1 MQGPLGR
8 LLEKLNGIGVHL
20 DLIEQPANI
29 IKLLLSDKF
38 DIVSWDLP
46 RFEFPFTLRTLFRPF
61 PPIVPLVVRIG
72 FDFSIF
78 AQLSVGYDSRGLQT
92 GQFLDGFH
100 FRDLDR
106 AVPNRRVRL
115 AVGGPPGGPVG
126 RGLRVGRHRGE
137 LRERWTPIG
146 TTRIATA
153 NCTWMKSARSSV
165 RMASSACSTFTASCG
180 PSSGWFTRLSARKE
194 ASSSST
200 FYYSNSTTS
209 AQRMSWATWFP
220 GHSLGR

>member
-1 MQGPLGR
+1 MQGPLGK

-46 RFEFPFTLRTLFRPF
+46 RFQFSFTFEQSFRPF

-106 AVPNRRVRL
+106 SGADIAEFGLLLAVRL
-115 AVGGPPGGPVG
+115 AALLDVGFASAGIGG
-126 RGLRVGRHRGE
+126 
-137 LRERWTPIG
+137 
-146 TTRIATA
+146 
-153 NCTWMKSARSSV
+153 SARNAG
-165 RMASSACSTFTASCG
+165 RQLAR
-180 PSSGWFTRLSARKE
+180 PESGQHKV
-194 ASSSST
+194 
-200 FYYSNSTTS
+200 
-209 AQRMSWATWFP
+209 P
-220 GHSLGR
+220 G